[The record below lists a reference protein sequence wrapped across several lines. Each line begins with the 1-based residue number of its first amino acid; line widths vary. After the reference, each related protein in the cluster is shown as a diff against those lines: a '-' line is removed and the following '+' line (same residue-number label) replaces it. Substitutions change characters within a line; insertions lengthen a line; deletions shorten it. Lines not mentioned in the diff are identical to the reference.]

1 MTTNV
6 ANRLDGQAR
15 KSKASKSPCR
25 LLQCSPR
32 EIDDIPDG
40 LFRQMTTCQTAA
52 YEFLRQFWLA
62 TYPPPVEHQISSP
75 VTPAQRAA
83 KAAKMIGYISKTA
96 DKVQALVDVAQ
107 YSGIDPSRIKNVGSQ
122 SSNVCHP
129 V

>member
-25 LLQCSPR
+25 LSQCSPR

-107 YSGIDPSRIKNVGSQ
+107 YSGIDPSRIKNVGSVLKHL
-122 SSNVCHP
+122 SPC
-129 V
+129 